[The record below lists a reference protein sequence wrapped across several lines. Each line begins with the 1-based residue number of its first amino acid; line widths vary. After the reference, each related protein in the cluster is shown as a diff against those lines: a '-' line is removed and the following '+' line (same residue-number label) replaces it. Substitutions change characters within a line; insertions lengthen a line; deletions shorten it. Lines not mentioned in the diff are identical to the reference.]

1 MDDKRPVWREP
12 MLWLVAGLPLAS
24 VFAGIALVIVASRNG
39 GSDAIADPVRR
50 TAQIQVAD
58 LGPDARA
65 QQLRLT
71 AIVRVDADLIE
82 VLPVNGDFERNAPLR
97 IVLRHPTHAAA
108 DREFALQP
116 GKSGW
121 RIATAID
128 GSHDWKVQLSSRNGA
143 WRLQGRL
150 PKGQSAAHLKPAFSN
165 ERDAP

>member
-1 MDDKRPVWREP
+1 MDDDRPVWREP

-24 VFAGIALVIVASRNG
+24 VFAGIALVVVASRSG

-71 AIVRVDADLIE
+71 AIVRVDAYLIE
-82 VLPVNGDFERNAPLR
+82 VLPVSGEFERNAPLR
-97 IVLRHPTHAAA
+97 IMLRHPTRAAA

-121 RIATAID
+121 RIATTVD
-128 GSHDWKVQLSSRNGA
+128 PSHDWKVQLSPRNGA

-150 PKGQSAAHLKPAFSN
+150 PKGQRAAHLMPAFSN
-165 ERDAP
+165 ERDSP